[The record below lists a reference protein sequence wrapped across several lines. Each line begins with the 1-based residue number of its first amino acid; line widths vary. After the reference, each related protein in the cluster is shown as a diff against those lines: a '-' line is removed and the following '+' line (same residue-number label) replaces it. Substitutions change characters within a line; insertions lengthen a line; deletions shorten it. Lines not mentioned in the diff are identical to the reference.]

1 MGILSWL
8 SRTDP
13 ADLEDKQRID
23 EAVERVMRLNP
34 QLKLARRY
42 HAKLAPAVGTALR
55 YVVGLVDSV
64 PAARDAN
71 AAAWSADPYIH
82 AYFVAPDDVAAV
94 ISRSRDLRAYFESN
108 ADAPEAFAVLGMEM
122 TERHILGVG
131 LEGDTM
137 RRDVPQTT
145 VSFSDH
151 QVRMCGRTDAD
162 LRNEIVQ
169 RLLDQLALEGLAR
182 IAADKSRRE
191 MLQRERALLKTRL
204 QLLERQGN
212 GIRAV
217 LGSEAQAGPEE
228 MARLEAQIE
237 ENDRGL
243 SSLVLKEDALDRALD
258 HLCEVYAQPA
268 PHFYL
273 STRRLR
279 LDRMNVV
286 LEDGN
291 AQAGADLEVHLARIP
306 TTPPRTRAFSLLRF
320 ARSDLLPAKSM
331 YDEANRLLSS
341 GLLS

>member
-13 ADLEDKQRID
+13 ADLQDKQRID
-23 EAVERVMRLNP
+23 QTVERVMRLNP

-42 HAKLAPAVGTALR
+42 HAKLAPAVATALK
-55 YVVGLVDSV
+55 YVVELVESV

-71 AAAWSADPYIH
+71 AAAWSHDPYIH
-82 AYFVAPDDVAAV
+82 AYFVAPEDVAAV
-94 ISRSRDLRAYFESN
+94 ISRSRDLRAYFDNN
-108 ADAPEAFAVLGMEM
+108 ADAPEAFAVLGMEL
-122 TERHILGVG
+122 TERHILGVAV
-131 LEGDTM
+131 EGDTM

-191 MLQRERALLKTRL
+191 MLERERALLKTRL

-212 GIRAV
+212 GLRAV
-217 LGSEAQAGPEE
+217 LGSDAASEPGEL
-228 MARLEAQIE
+228 ARLEAQID
-237 ENDRGL
+237 ENDHNL
-243 SSLVLKEDALDRALD
+243 SSLVLREDALDRALD

-286 LEDGN
+286 LDAN
-291 AQAGADLEVHLARIP
+291 STQAGADLEVHTARIP
-306 TTPPRTRAFSLLRF
+306 TSPPRTRAFSLVRF
-320 ARSDLLPAKSM
+320 ARTDLLPAQSM
-331 YDEANRLLSS
+331 FDEANRLLSS

>member
-8 SRTDP
+8 SRTNP

-82 AYFVAPDDVAAV
+82 AYFVAPEDVAAV

-131 LEGDTM
+131 LEGDTL

-217 LGSEAQAGPEE
+217 LGSEAQAGPDE

-237 ENDRGL
+237 ENDHDL

-291 AQAGADLEVHLARIP
+291 AQAGADLEIHLARIP